1 MAEGVFQ
8 RCEMDLIVIDFTAVQ
23 IQLCGSGVK
32 ESLGDPLGEKRL
44 SKSPLLFSHSLKCRC
59 FSADPEAAQEVC
71 TLAPKSS
78 HSPLVCSHHRGRL
91 GVSTTTLKKLQT
103 KLTLQSNKWA
113 LDENENV
120 AFLLFTNDGL

>member
-78 HSPLVCSHHRGRL
+78 HSS
-91 GVSTTTLKKLQT
+91 GVFPPPWASWCQHNNPKK
-103 KLTLQSNKWA
+103 
-113 LDENENV
+113 V
-120 AFLLFTNDGL
+120 PR